1 MFTLQTWVINIYILV
16 SKSNHGFDPAGAMS
30 GNAVVQL
37 LHALHEAMPEYIFK
51 PRARSTLACTAL
63 HRLQKHDHNMCCLR
77 QALHQTHA
85 PTTLSVNMHCSLRS
99 VCVGG
104 GGGRSVY
111 VQLHAIE
118 CIFYSSLAC
127 YGTPGAKTWCCPMN
141 TLKKIQHLLAVVH
154 RGQFICQILHR
165 QYLSDIK
172 CQKGAVLCVST
183 VRKRPCY
190 GGSI

>member
-104 GGGRSVY
+104 GGVALCMCNCM
-111 VQLHAIE
+111 QLNAYFIVAW
-118 CIFYSSLAC
+118 LVMALL
-127 YGTPGAKTWCCPMN
+127 G
-141 TLKKIQHLLAVVH
+141 LK
-154 RGQFICQILHR
+154 RGV
-165 QYLSDIK
+165 
-172 CQKGAVLCVST
+172 A
-183 VRKRPCY
+183 P
-190 GGSI
+190 